1 MLPAVSS
8 NGGNWDLILSTF
20 WGFPYLP
27 PSGSILF
34 FYQKKKKHFTVSGP
48 CSPRPEAPLA
58 GAAGGW
64 GGEGVDGAAVGF
76 PVLCWARTSK
86 GLCCAF
92 LLRLLVA
99 LGVALGD
106 PKGQNRRPRGPV
118 SQRYPPTESCSVPV
132 HPVPVSISTRRRPPR
147 AARAPRTGGD
157 TGRRQRCTTA
167 SSERQPKRAGAAGSG
182 RGDREWPGKGGGG
195 RRERKNL
202 ILSQQRDSARNLEWL
217 KTVKESHGSVEL
229 SSLSLATAINS
240 RGIYEIK
247 APRDGPVSCPHP
259 WHSWPWCLQAT
270 VNGDGGY
277 LPPEK

>member
-1 MLPAVSS
+1 MLAPARGAPGWGRRRVGRGGRGRSSRGVSS
-8 NGGNWDLILSTF
+8 SLLGAHIQRPLLCFPPKASGCT
-20 WGFPYLP
+20 WGCTWGPQRTE
-27 PSGSILF
+27 
-34 FYQKKKKHFTVSGP
+34 QKASW
-48 CSPRPEAPLA
+48 PRY
-58 GAAGGW
+58 
-64 GGEGVDGAAVGF
+64 
-76 PVLCWARTSK
+76 
-86 GLCCAF
+86 
-92 LLRLLVA
+92 
-99 LGVALGD
+99 
-106 PKGQNRRPRGPV
+106 

-132 HPVPVSISTRRRPPR
+132 HPVPVSISIRRRPPR
-147 AARAPRTGGD
+147 AARAPGTGGD
-157 TGRRQRCTTA
+157 TGKRQRRTTA
-167 SSERQPKRAGAAGSG
+167 SCERQPKHAGVAGSG

-259 WHSWPWCLQAT
+259 WHSWLWCLQAT